1 MRIESYIRNLLSK
14 HKPKI
19 ILVCMLYFLDE
30 KSTGSWADRTLALLN
45 YTNNPQKVQSLLR
58 RLFILATSK
67 IKVPGCRVVPVPLFE
82 ALDGK
87 DTSDYVQRV
96 EPSASGGE
104 KIASLVVSVLQR
116 ELQHEVDSPLVMSRH

>member
-1 MRIESYIRNLLSK
+1 M
-14 HKPKI
+14 
-19 ILVCMLYFLDE
+19 VCMLYFLDE
-30 KSTGSWADRTLALLN
+30 MSNGSWADRTLALLN
-45 YTNNPQKVQSLLR
+45 YSTNPRKVQSLLR

-67 IKVPGCRVVPVPLFE
+67 IRIPGCKVIPVPLFE

-104 KIASLVVSVLQR
+104 KLASLLVSLLEKEMQ
-116 ELQHEVDSPLVMSRH
+116 LEVASPMVMTRY